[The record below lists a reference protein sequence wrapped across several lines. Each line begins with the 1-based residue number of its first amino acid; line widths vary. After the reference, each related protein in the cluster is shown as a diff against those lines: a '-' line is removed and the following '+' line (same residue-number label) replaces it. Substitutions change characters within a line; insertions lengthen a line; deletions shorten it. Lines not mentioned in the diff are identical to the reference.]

1 MEFLIL
7 NPHFRN
13 NFNIEI
19 IISPLSIVVSVA
31 IVSISVWP
39 VSVSVVSVPGI
50 SLSLWVRSRLLL
62 RGTKSH
68 CQEGGH
74 LGRIVLYEWRES
86 SYLQRR

>member
-19 IISPLSIVVSVA
+19 IISPLSIVSVVSVA

-74 LGRIVLYEWRES
+74 LDRIVLYECRES
-86 SYLQRR
+86 R